1 MQDSRDDRKP
11 SDPRPKR
18 PGFFAIVL
26 STLAAAIGVQS
37 NKNRERDFS
46 QSGPLPFIA
55 AGIIFTV
62 LFILTVITVVN
73 LVL

>member
-1 MQDSRDDRKP
+1 MTDRTKGGQDEKNP
-11 SDPRPKR
+11 GK
-18 PGFFAIVL
+18 PGFFSIVR

-37 NKNRERDFS
+37 SKNRERDFS
-46 QSGPLPFIA
+46 QGSPLPFIV

-62 LFILTVITVVN
+62 LFILTVVTVVH

>member
-1 MQDSRDDRKP
+1 MQESDDHREP
-11 SDPRPKR
+11 AAPQQKR

-37 NKNRERDFS
+37 NRNRERDFAQGS
-46 QSGPLPFIA
+46 PLPFIA

-73 LVL
+73 LVT

>member
-1 MQDSRDDRKP
+1 MQESDDRREP
-11 SDPRPKR
+11 AAPQQKR
-18 PGFFAIVL
+18 PGFFTIVL

-37 NKNRERDFS
+37 SKNRERDFAQGS
-46 QSGPLPFIA
+46 PLPFVV

-62 LFILTVITVVN
+62 LFILTVVTVVN